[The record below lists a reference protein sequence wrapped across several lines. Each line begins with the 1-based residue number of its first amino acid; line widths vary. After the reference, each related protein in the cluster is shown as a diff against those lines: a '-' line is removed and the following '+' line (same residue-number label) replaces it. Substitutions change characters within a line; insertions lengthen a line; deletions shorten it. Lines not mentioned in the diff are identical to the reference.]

1 MHEAAAA
8 NGSAVAQRLLERV
21 EHEARMRR
29 ARGAPADDPSCEGVD
44 DEGDINEAGPSRA
57 GLAILDGSISGFSA

>member
-21 EHEARMRR
+21 EHEGRLRC
-29 ARGAPADDPSCEGVD
+29 ARGAPADDTPGEGVD
-44 DEGDINEAGPSRA
+44 DEGDIDEAGPKSRRR
-57 GLAILDGSISGFSA
+57 